1 MKIIRKIKEMQSH
14 SEHLRLEGKKI
25 GFVPTMGYLHR
36 GHLSLVNAVRPLCD
50 VVVMSIFVNPI
61 QFAPDED
68 FNSYPRDF
76 KRDKKLAEQ
85 SGVDVI
91 FYPSDDEIYKE
102 NHLTTVK
109 VKKVTEIMC
118 GESRPTH
125 FEGVT
130 TVVIK
135 LLNIVKPHIA
145 VFGQK
150 DAQQAVVIKKMIEDL
165 NFDIKIIISPL
176 IREKDGLAV
185 SSRNSYLSSDERKDA
200 VVLYKSLMFA
210 KKEIKNGEKS
220 ARIIVDKMKG
230 LILKKK
236 SVKLEYI
243 YITDPNTLD
252 KVDPIDRKVLIAIA
266 AYVGKTRLIDNII
279 V

>member
-1 MKIIRKIKEMQSH
+1 MKIIRKIKEMQSF
-14 SEHLRLEGKKI
+14 SEHLKLEGKKI
-25 GFVPTMGYLHR
+25 GLVPTMGYLHQ
-36 GHLSLVNAVRPLCD
+36 GHLSLVEAVRPLCD
-50 VVVMSIFVNPI
+50 VVVMSIFVNPT
-61 QFAPDED
+61 QFAPNED
-68 FNSYPRDF
+68 FARYPKDF

-91 FYPSDDEIYKE
+91 FYPSYNEMYKK
-102 NHLTTVK
+102 NYLTAVK
-109 VKKVTEIMC
+109 VKQITEIMC
-118 GESRPTH
+118 GKSRPTH

-130 TVVIK
+130 TVVAK
-135 LLNIVKPHIA
+135 LFNIVKPHIA

-176 IREKDGLAV
+176 IRENDGLAV
-185 SSRNSYLSSDERKDA
+185 SSRNSYLSAYGRKD
-200 VVLYKSLMFA
+200 VLVLYKSLMFA

-220 ARIIVDKMKG
+220 ARNIIAKMKE
-230 LILKKK
+230 LIFQKK

-243 YITDPNTLD
+243 YIADPKTLE
-252 KVDPIDRKVLIAIA
+252 KVDIIDRKVLIALA
-266 AYVGKTRLIDNII
+266 AYVEKTRLIDNII